1 VSNSKEDFIDGRYK
15 NINFATV
22 YPDQVRRL
30 FAGLLTGDIESFAP
44 WAETVPGGT
53 GIPNAGV
60 TYPDWHGVAGL
71 GTRPTGVKLV
81 DPAFGFNEQLY
92 AMVWGTM
99 FFPTGFSRSFID
111 DARITA
117 LPTEQP
123 SWPAAETY
131 TFIDPATSITYR
143 ARTTG
148 TEKLFGVD
156 REKSIGARMLEWA
169 NNLEFD
175 AYICA
180 TDAQGFFLLNAD
192 GTPKLVLGKDGKPQ
206 VNPATI
212 GGDTNLKRYV
222 ANIETMRQLVGTFV
236 VPLESALPTP

>member
-1 VSNSKEDFIDGRYK
+1 
-15 NINFATV
+15 
-22 YPDQVRRL
+22 VRRL
-30 FAGLLTGDIESFAP
+30 FGSLLTGDLESFAP
-44 WAETVPGGT
+44 SADAAAGGT
-53 GIPNAGV
+53 GHPGANL
-60 TYPDWHGVAGL
+60 TYPSWLTVDGL
-71 GTRPTGVKLV
+71 GTRPAKPKLV

-99 FFPTGFSRSFID
+99 LFPTGFSRTFID

-123 SWPAAETY
+123 SWPATETY
-131 TFIDPATSITYR
+131 TFIDPATSITYH

-169 NNLEFD
+169 NNLVYT
-175 AYICA
+175 AYLVE
-180 TDAQGFFLLNAD
+180 TDAGGLYLLNPD
-192 GTPKLVLGKDGKPQ
+192 GTPKLKLKNGKPQ
-206 VNPATI
+206 LNPDYP
-212 GGDTNLKRYV
+212 GDDAVLKRYV

-236 VPLESALPTP
+236 VPLESALPAP